1 MADRRM
7 KIAVDIDDV
16 VADSLE
22 ATRLWANRK
31 AGVDL
36 QPHHYHV
43 DEDYWSYYN
52 RIWASHGIPE
62 TINFEVFT
70 QDLAA
75 GLIDTPLVAGAAFA
89 IKELNKQHDI
99 VLITS
104 RDPAQE
110 RATRQWLADNLG
122 DDIPLYFAKNPLVN
136 AGAASKG
143 ELCVRLGVELLIDD
157 NLSNC
162 QSAVDHGIDAVVFGF
177 YGWNEKSEPHLV
189 RCRDWPA
196 VVEYVDGRR

>member
-1 MADRRM
+1 M

-22 ATRLWANRK
+22 ATRLWANQK

-62 TINFEVFT
+62 TINFDVFMA
-70 QDLAA
+70 DLAA

-89 IKELNKQHDI
+89 IKELSKHHDI

-104 RDPAQE
+104 RDPVQE
-110 RATRQWLADNLG
+110 TATRQWLDQSLSP
-122 DDIPLYFAKNPLVN
+122 DIPLYFANNPLVN
-136 AGAASKG
+136 INASSKG
-143 ELCVRLGVELLIDD
+143 ELCAQLGAELLIDD
-157 NLSNC
+157 NINNC
-162 QSAVDHGIDAVVFGF
+162 QSAIDHDVDAVVFGF
-177 YGWNEKSEPHLV
+177 YGWNEKSEAHLV
-189 RCRDWPA
+189 RCKDWPA
-196 VVEYVDGRR
+196 VLEYIDARR

>member
-1 MADRRM
+1 MAIRRM

-22 ATRLWANRK
+22 ATRLWANQK

-52 RIWASHGIPE
+52 RIWASHGIPD
-62 TINFEVFT
+62 TINFDVFMA
-70 QDLAA
+70 DLVA
-75 GLIDTPLVAGAAFA
+75 GLINTPLVAGAAFA
-89 IKELNKQHDI
+89 IKELSKHHDI

-104 RDPAQE
+104 RPPAQKA
-110 RATRQWLADNLG
+110 ATQQWLDENLG
-122 DDIPLYFAKNPLVN
+122 RKIPLYFSKNPLAN
-136 AGAASKG
+136 AREKSKG
-143 ELCVRLGVELLIDD
+143 ELCVELGVELLIDD

-162 QSAVDHGIDAVVFGF
+162 QNAIDYGIDAVVFGF
-177 YGWNEKSEPHLV
+177 YGWNEKSEPHLT
-189 RCRDWPA
+189 RCNDWP
-196 VVEYVDGRR
+196 VVLEYVDARR